1 LLNDYLPATVLTPE
15 LYASGVDAEK
25 MSLTYDFCIMLSSM
39 RQKLKHFQQEALKAD
54 RSERRE
60 LVLASKRSEKGI
72 ASSLQP
78 AVSSLSLLNKLSD
91 ELWTWLSAQT
101 YVLSESQ
108 VRLETLL
115 ANCQGHWQPG

>member
-1 LLNDYLPATVLTPE
+1 
-15 LYASGVDAEK
+15 
-25 MSLTYDFCIMLSSM
+25 MLSNM
-39 RQKLKHFQQEALKAD
+39 RQKLKQFQRDALKAD

-91 ELWTWLSAQT
+91 ELRTWLSAQT
-101 YVLSESQ
+101 YILSEIQ
-108 VRLETLL
+108 VRVKNLL
-115 ANCQGHWQPG
+115 ANC